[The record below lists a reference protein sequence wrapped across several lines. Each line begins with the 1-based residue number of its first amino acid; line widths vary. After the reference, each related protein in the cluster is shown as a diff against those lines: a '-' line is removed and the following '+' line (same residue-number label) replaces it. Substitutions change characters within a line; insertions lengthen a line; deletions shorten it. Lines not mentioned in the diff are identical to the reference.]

1 MAQSPKHPASEHYFL
16 ASARHQAAAHHYLVE
31 TPFVATNGR
40 AATNAIGEFPTEL
53 LGPATNCFMADDD
66 PARGEYFFDHPQ
78 AQWKPKI
85 QLYGIADHLA
95 GEAMATIE
103 WIAGMGHGSRIAI
116 KSPAKG

>member
-53 LGPATNCFMADDD
+53 LGPQRIVSWLTMIPRVAS
-66 PARGEYFFDHPQ
+66 
-78 AQWKPKI
+78 I
-85 QLYGIADHLA
+85 SS
-95 GEAMATIE
+95 TIRRLSGNRKYSYT
-103 WIAGMGHGSRIAI
+103 A
-116 KSPAKG
+116 